1 MAINRPPMGPETR
14 AGLRR
19 PALEYSAK
27 SVVRVEFY
35 TRSYQ
40 VSGDAEVNR
49 WRLADV
55 LNDKQR
61 PYVLLH
67 NAVRIPLGASAQANN
82 DLARAAQ
89 YLQVMKDAIVFA
101 IPHEAP
107 EMELAKQQYLAGLY
121 ADRSQVGATSVTPP
135 FELRGM
141 VHLRRLAHL
150 RQALED
156 LPVDFIPMTHL
167 EAIYLPNPR
176 VKVGADLA
184 VINRR
189 VAELFA
195 LSAEGIRPDNA
206 GFRKG

>member
-1 MAINRPPMGPETR
+1 MAINRPPAAPETR
-14 AGLRR
+14 TGLRR

-27 SVVRVEFY
+27 SVIRVEFY

-67 NAVRIPLGASAQANN
+67 NAVRIPLGTSAKTSNE
-82 DLARAAQ
+82 LARAAQ
-89 YLQVMKDAIVFA
+89 YLQVTKEAIVFA
-101 IPHEAP
+101 IPHENS
-107 EMELAKQQYLAGLY
+107 EMELARQQYLAGLY
-121 ADRSQVGATSVTPP
+121 ADRAQVGADAVTPP

-156 LPVDFIPMTHL
+156 LPADFMPMTHV
-167 EAIYLPNPR
+167 EAIYLPDPR
-176 VKVGADLA
+176 IKVSAEIA

-189 VAELFA
+189 ISELFA
-195 LSAEGIRPDNA
+195 LSTEGIRPAKA
-206 GFRKG
+206 GFSK

>member
-1 MAINRPPMGPETR
+1 MAINRPSAGSETR
-14 AGLRR
+14 VGLRR
-19 PALEYSAK
+19 PSLEYSAK
-27 SVVRVEFY
+27 SVIRVEFY

-55 LNDKQR
+55 LNDKAS

-67 NAVRIPLGASAQANN
+67 NAVRIPLGTSAQTSN

-101 IPHEAP
+101 IPHETL
-107 EMELAKQQYLAGLY
+107 EMELPKQQYLAGLY
-121 ADRSQVGATSVTPP
+121 ADRSQVEATSVAPP

-167 EAIYLPNPR
+167 QATYLPDSR
-176 VKVGADLA
+176 MKISADLA

-189 VAELFA
+189 IAELFA
-195 LSAEGIRPDNA
+195 LSTEGARPAKA
-206 GFRKG
+206 GFSRP

>member
-1 MAINRPPMGPETR
+1 MAINQPPAGAETR
-14 AGLRR
+14 IGLRR

-27 SVVRVEFY
+27 SLVRVEFF

-55 LNDKQR
+55 LNDKSR
-61 PYVLLH
+61 PYVLLR
-67 NAVRIPLGASAQANN
+67 NAARIPLGTSSQTSN

-89 YLQVMKDAIVFA
+89 YLQVMKEAIVFA
-101 IPHEAP
+101 IPHETP

-121 ADRSQVGATSVTPP
+121 ADRSQVGATAMTPP
-135 FELRGM
+135 FEIHGM

-156 LPVDFIPMTHL
+156 LPVDFIPMTHV
-167 EAIYLPNPR
+167 EAVYLPDPR
-176 VKVGADLA
+176 MKTGADLA

-189 VAELFA
+189 SAELFA
-195 LSAEGIRPDNA
+195 LSVEGARPVKA
-206 GFRKG
+206 GFSRQ